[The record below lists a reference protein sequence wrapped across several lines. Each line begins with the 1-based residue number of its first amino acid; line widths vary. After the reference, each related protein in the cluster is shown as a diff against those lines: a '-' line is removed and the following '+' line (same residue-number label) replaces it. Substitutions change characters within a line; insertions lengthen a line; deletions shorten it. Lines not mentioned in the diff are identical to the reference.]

1 MAGSWRKPTA
11 VVAALVLVLALA
23 VPSTGL
29 AAAKAKHAPAAGLR
43 PAVASFAEDAF
54 EPDDTTAT
62 ATVFNPAVHGNTW
75 TSSRTIHGY
84 GDQIEDGGDWVAITV
99 DTTGTPIWAETE
111 YVSGY
116 YDTYLRL
123 YDSDGAEVAESDDSE
138 VWPAT
143 YSSNIYYECPAPGT
157 YYLAAEPY
165 DYSYYPYAYKL
176 HITVGDARRVWGANR
191 YATAANLSKLM
202 WDNTNNP
209 WYGPDDSFGCIV
221 VASGTNPADA
231 LAGGALAATMDGVLL
246 LTNPTSL
253 SPETKAEILRV
264 TESLFWDY
272 GHVKVYVLGGPG
284 AVSDA
289 VVKQIEGLRT
299 VNEVERLEG
308 ADRFETAA
316 AIASEIDDEVGTY
329 GYVYLVNGYQWA
341 DALAAAPVAAWA
353 GAPVLMTKA
362 GEVPAATLD
371 WMDDHGVT
379 DIYIVGGTG
388 VVGAGV
394 KTFLENEGYTVERI
408 AGDNRYETAAAVA
421 QHGVDEWGMDPYLV
435 NLASGE
441 SFADALAAAPL
452 SWWTGG
458 PLLLTKSA
466 SLSQEV
472 RTYFANA
479 GWIGESNWTGCYVI
493 GGPGAIS
500 PAAYNEFRD
509 LWKTTNDWMGP

>member
-1 MAGSWRKPTA
+1 MAGSWRRWTA
-11 VVAALVLVLALA
+11 VLVAAALLAAFA
-23 VPSTGL
+23 VPSAGF
-29 AAAKAKHAPAAGLR
+29 AAKAAKHAPATGLR
-43 PAVASFAEDAF
+43 PAIASFAEDAF

-62 ATVFNPAVHGNTW
+62 ATVYDPAVHGNTW
-75 TSSRTIHGY
+75 TSDRTIHGY
-84 GDQIEDGGDWVAITV
+84 GDVIEDAGDWVAITV
-99 DTTGTPIWAETE
+99 DTTGTPIWVETE

-116 YDTYLRL
+116 YDSHLYL
-123 YDSDGAEVAESDDSE
+123 YDADGNLLIENDDHNVWSDS
-138 VWPAT
+138 

-157 YYLAAEPY
+157 YYVDSKAHW
-165 DYSYYPYAYKL
+165 DGNYPYAYKL

-191 YATAANLSKLM
+191 YATAASVSRML
-202 WDNTNNP
+202 WDNTQNP
-209 WYGPDDSFGCIV
+209 WYGYGYGPGCIV
-221 VASGTNPADA
+221 VANGLNPADA
-231 LAGGALAATMDGVLL
+231 LTGGALAARMDGVLL

-272 GHVKVYVLGGPG
+272 EHVKVYVLGGAG

-289 VVKQIEGLRT
+289 VVKQIEDLRT

-353 GAPVLMTKA
+353 RAPVLMTKA

-421 QHGVDEWGMDPYLV
+421 QHGVDEWGMDPYRV

-441 SFADALAAAPL
+441 SFADALPAAPL

-479 GWIGESNWTGCYVI
+479 GWIGEFNWTGCYVI

>member
-29 AAAKAKHAPAAGLR
+29 AAAKSKHAPATGLR
-43 PAVASFAEDAF
+43 PAVASYPEDAF

-62 ATVFNPAVHGNTW
+62 AKVFNPAVHGNTW
-75 TSSRTIHGY
+75 TSNRTIHGY
-84 GDQIEDGGDWVAITV
+84 GDVIEDGGDWVAITI

-116 YDTYLRL
+116 YDSYLTL
-123 YDSDGAEVAESDDSE
+123 YDAGGNVVAEDDDHD
-138 VWPAT
+138 VWPGT

-157 YYLAAEPY
+157 YYLASEPY
-165 DYSYYPYAYKL
+165 GYEYYPYAYKL

-191 YATAANLSKLM
+191 YATAANLSKMM

-209 WYGPDDSFGCIV
+209 WYGSGNGPGCVV
-221 VASGTNPADA
+221 VASGVNPADA
-231 LAGGALAATMDGVLL
+231 LAGGALAASMDGVLL

-272 GHVKVYVLGGPG
+272 DDVKVYVLGGPG

-299 VNEVERLEG
+299 VTEVERLEG
-308 ADRFETAA
+308 DDRFETAA
-316 AIASEIDDEVGTY
+316 AIATEMDDEVGTS
-329 GYVYLVNGYQWA
+329 GYVYLVNGYAWA
-341 DALAAAPVAAWA
+341 DALAASPVAAWA
-353 GAPVLMTKA
+353 GAPVLMTKP

-371 WMDDHGVT
+371 WMEDHGVT
-379 DIYIVGGTG
+379 NVYIVGGTG
-388 VVGAGV
+388 VVGEGV
-394 KTFLENEGYTVERI
+394 KTYLLNEGYIVERL

-421 QHGVDEWGMDPYLV
+421 QHGVDEWGMDPALV

-441 SFADALAAAPL
+441 NFPDAMMAAPL

-466 SLSQEV
+466 ALSQEV
-472 RTYFANA
+472 YTYFANA
-479 GWIGESNWTGCYVI
+479 GWIGEHEWTGCYVI
-493 GGPGAIS
+493 GGPAAVS

-509 LWKTTNDWMGP
+509 LWKITNDWSTP